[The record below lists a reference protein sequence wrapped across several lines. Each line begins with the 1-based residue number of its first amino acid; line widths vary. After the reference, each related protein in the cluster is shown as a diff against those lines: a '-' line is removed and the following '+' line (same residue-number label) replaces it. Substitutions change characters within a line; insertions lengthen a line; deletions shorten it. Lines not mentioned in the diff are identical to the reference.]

1 MEKIQ
6 TEAATTATPETLSKD
21 STNLQPIKAL
31 KPIFEI
37 PAKVLKNH
45 VEALATK
52 SEPTEHGA
60 ILGELLKCIKPF
72 DFEKAAFPQVEELRA
87 KCLELQNQ
95 LTNPDGSYKKNAIV
109 EGDLKDIQKQLNGFK
124 LTQKHFAMLC
134 IKNIL
139 TVAEQ
144 KKWGIC
150 KNNDFI
156 YLYNGEYWANIE
168 KEAFQAFLGEAA
180 EQMGV
185 VWFTSQYHKFR
196 DELFKQ
202 FMATSYVPK
211 PKMKKNFVLI
221 NLKNGT
227 FEITPTGNK
236 LRKFDQADFLTY
248 QLPFAYNPTDQAPLF
263 DRYLNQ
269 VQPDPL
275 RQLILAEYLGCVFVP
290 ASYLK
295 LEKAL
300 ILYGGGANGKSVF
313 FEIVNALFGDENV
326 SGYSLESL
334 TDKEGYFR
342 AMIVNKLL
350 NYASELNANQTTT
363 DKTKQ
368 LISGEKI
375 QARLPYGQP
384 FDMTDYA
391 KLIFNCNELPKNA
404 EQTNAYFRRFLIV
417 NFDQTIPEKDQDKE
431 LSKKIIAAELSGV
444 FNWVLLGLNRL
455 LEQKGFTYCEAV
467 NEARKQYELE
477 SDSVNQFIEDGGY
490 IASSTNYSPIVEL
503 YREYRGFCIEDGCQA
518 VKKGNFIKRLKH
530 LKITVDRLN
539 VGNVAYLAK
548 GINYDTLYINAPY

>member
-1 MEKIQ
+1 M
-6 TEAATTATPETLSKD
+6 
-21 STNLQPIKAL
+21 
-31 KPIFEI
+31 
-37 PAKVLKNH
+37 
-45 VEALATK
+45 ATK

-60 ILGELLKCIKPF
+60 ILKKLLECIEPF
-72 DFEKAAFPQVEELRA
+72 DFEKAAFSGIEEIRA
-87 KCLELQNQ
+87 KCLELQSQ

-109 EGDLKDIQKQLNGFK
+109 EGELKEVQKQLNGFK
-124 LTQKHFAMLC
+124 LTQKHFAILS
-134 IKNIL
+134 IENVL
-139 TVAEQ
+139 TVAD
-144 KKWGIC
+144 KMKWGIC

-156 YLYNGEYWANIE
+156 YLYNGEFWANIE
-168 KEAFQAFLGEAA
+168 KEAFQSFLGEAA

-185 VWFTSQYHKFR
+185 TRFVSRWHEFR
-196 DELFKQ
+196 DTLFKQ
-202 FMATSYVPK
+202 FIATSYLPK
-211 PKMKKNFVLI
+211 PDRNKDIVLI

-227 FEITPTGNK
+227 FEITPTGHK
-236 LRKFDQADFLTY
+236 LRKFDRADFLTY
-248 QLPFAYNPTDQAPLF
+248 QLPFAYEPEAKALLF

-269 VQPDPL
+269 VQLDPL
-275 RQLILAEYLGCVFVP
+275 RQYILAEYLGCVFVP
-290 ASYLK
+290 ASFLK

-313 FEIVNALFGDENV
+313 FDIVNALFGDANV

-350 NYASELNANQTTT
+350 NYASELNANQATT

-391 KLIFNCNELPKNA
+391 KLMFNCNELPKNA

-417 NFDQTIPEKDQDKE
+417 NFEQTIPEHEQDKE
-431 LSKKIIAAELSGV
+431 LSKKIITSELSGV

-477 SDSVNQFIEDGGY
+477 SDSVNQFIEDSGY
-490 IASSTNYSPIVEL
+490 IASSTYYSPIVEL
-503 YREYRGFCIEDGCQA
+503 YREYRAFCIEDGCQA

-530 LKITVDRLN
+530 LRITVDRLN
-539 VGNVAYLAK
+539 KGNVAYLSK
-548 GINYDTLYINAPY
+548 ENSPY

>member
-1 MEKIQ
+1 MGQ
-6 TEAATTATPETLSKD
+6 TQQEAAATIATTPEMSHKD
-21 STNLQPIKAL
+21 SDNLHTIKPL
-31 KPIFEI
+31 KPKFDTLT
-37 PAKVLKNH
+37 PADLKKH
-45 VEALATK
+45 VEAMACK
-52 SEPTEHGA
+52 SEPVEHGV
-60 ILGELLKCIKPF
+60 ILAELLKSIEPF

-87 KCLELQNQ
+87 KCLELQSQ
-95 LTNPDGSYKKNAIV
+95 LTNPDGSYKKNGLI
-109 EGDLKDIQKQLNGFK
+109 EGELKETQKQLNGFK
-124 LTQKHFAMLC
+124 LTQKHFA
-134 IKNIL
+134 IL
-139 TVAEQ
+139 SIENVLNVADQ

-156 YLYNGEYWANIE
+156 YLYNGEFWANIG
-168 KEAFQAFLGEAA
+168 KEAFQSFLGEAA

-185 VWFTSQYHKFR
+185 TRFVSRWHEFR
-196 DELFKQ
+196 DTLFKQ
-202 FMATSYVPK
+202 FIATSYLPK
-211 PKMKKNFVLI
+211 PDRNKDIVLI

-227 FEITPTGNK
+227 FEITPTGHK
-236 LRKFDQADFLTY
+236 LRKFDRADFLTY
-248 QLPFAYNPTDQAPLF
+248 QLPFAYEPNAHALLF
-263 DRYLNQ
+263 NMYLNQ

-275 RQLILAEYLGCVFVP
+275 RQYILAEYLGCVFVP
-290 ASYLK
+290 VSYLK

-313 FEIVNALFGDENV
+313 FDIVNALFGDANV

-350 NYASELNANQTTT
+350 NYASELNANQATT

-391 KLIFNCNELPKNA
+391 KLMFNCNELPKNA

-417 NFDQTIPEKDQDKE
+417 NFEQTIPENEQDKE
-431 LSKKIIAAELSGV
+431 LSKKIITSELSGV

-477 SDSVNQFIEDGGY
+477 SDSVNQFVEESGY
-490 IASSTNYSPIVEL
+490 IASATNYSPIVEL
-503 YREYRGFCIEDGCQA
+503 YREYRAFCTEDGCQA
-518 VKKGNFIKRLKH
+518 VKKGNFIKRLKN

-539 VGNVAYLAK
+539 IGNVAYLSK
-548 GINYDTLYINAPY
+548 ENTPY

>member
-1 MEKIQ
+1 MEKTQ
-6 TEAATTATPETLSKD
+6 KRAVATTTTTLVKLDKD
-21 STNLQPIKAL
+21 SDNMQPIKAL
-31 KPIFEI
+31 KPKFDSLSATDI
-37 PAKVLKNH
+37 KKH
-45 VEALATK
+45 VEGLASK
-52 SEPTEHGA
+52 SEPVEHGA
-60 ILGELLKCIKPF
+60 ILTELLKSIEPF

-95 LTNPDGSYKKNAIV
+95 LTNPDGSYKRNAII
-109 EGDLKDIQKQLNGFK
+109 EGELKELQKQLNGFK
-124 LTQKHFAMLC
+124 MTQKHFA
-134 IKNIL
+134 IL
-139 TVAEQ
+139 SIENVLKVAEQ

-156 YLYNGEYWANIE
+156 YLYNSEYWANIE
-168 KEAFQAFLGEAA
+168 KEAFQSFLGEAA

-185 VWFTSQYHKFR
+185 TRFVSRWHEFR
-196 DELFKQ
+196 DTLFKQ
-202 FMATSYVPK
+202 FIATSYLPK
-211 PKMKKNFVLI
+211 PKTKKNVVLI

-227 FEITPTGNK
+227 FEITPTGHN
-236 LRKFDQADFLTY
+236 LRKFDRADFLTY

-300 ILYGGGANGKSVF
+300 ILYGSGANGKSVF
-313 FEIVNALFGDENV
+313 FEVVNALFGDENV

-350 NYASELNANQTTT
+350 NYASELNANQATT

-417 NFDQTIPEKDQDKE
+417 NFEQTIPEHQQDKE

-455 LEQKGFTYCEAV
+455 LLQKGFTYCEAV

-477 SDSVNQFIEDGGY
+477 SDSVNQFIEDSGY
-490 IASSTNYSPIVEL
+490 LASATNYSPIVEL
-503 YREYRGFCIEDGCQA
+503 YREYRAFCIEDGCQA
-518 VKKGNFIKRLKH
+518 VKKGNFIKRLRH
-530 LKITVDRLN
+530 LKITIDRLN
-539 VGNVAYLAK
+539 IGNVAYLAK
-548 GINYDTLYINAPY
+548 ENAPY

>member
-1 MEKIQ
+1 METKKI
-6 TEAATTATPETLSKD
+6 EAPATTASTPETLHKD
-21 STNLQPIKAL
+21 SDNLQTIKPL
-31 KPIFEI
+31 KPKFDISAME
-37 PAKVLKNH
+37 LKKH
-45 VEALATK
+45 VEGLTTK

-60 ILGELLKCIKPF
+60 ILGELLKSIDPF
-72 DFEKAAFPQVEELRA
+72 DFEKAAFPQIQELRA
-87 KCLELQNQ
+87 KRIELQSQ
-95 LTNPDGSYKKNAIV
+95 LTNPDGSYNKNSMV
-109 EGDLKDIQKQLNGFK
+109 ESELKEVEKQLNGFK
-124 LTQKHFAMLC
+124 LTQKHFAILC
-134 IKNIL
+134 IENVLK
-139 TVAEQ
+139 VAE
-144 KKWGIC
+144 KMRWGIC

-156 YLYNGEYWANIE
+156 YLYNGEFWANIE
-168 KEAFQAFLGEAA
+168 KEAFQSFLGEAA

-185 VWFTSQYHKFR
+185 TRFVSRWHEFR
-196 DELFKQ
+196 DTLFKQ
-202 FMATSYVPK
+202 FIATSYLPK
-211 PKMKKNFVLI
+211 PDRNKDIVLI

-227 FEITPTGNK
+227 FEITPAGHK
-236 LRKFDQADFLTY
+236 LRKFDRADFLTY
-248 QLPFAYNPTDQAPLF
+248 QLPFAYEPTAKAPLF
-263 DRYLNQ
+263 DRYLKQ

-275 RQLILAEYLGCVFVP
+275 RQYILAEYLGCVFVP

-313 FEIVNALFGDENV
+313 FDIVNALFGDANV

-350 NYASELNANQTTT
+350 NYASELNANQATT

-391 KLIFNCNELPKNA
+391 KLVFNCNELPKNA

-417 NFDQTIPEKDQDKE
+417 NFEQTIPEPEQDKE
-431 LSKKIIAAELSGV
+431 LSKKIITSELSGV

-477 SDSVNQFIEDGGY
+477 SDSVSQFIGDSGY

-503 YREYRGFCIEDGCQA
+503 YREYRAFCIDDGCQA

-530 LKITVDRLN
+530 SKITVDRLN
-539 VGNVAYLAK
+539 IGNVAYLSK
-548 GINYDTLYINAPY
+548 EKTPY